1 MKLLAVLLSLATLSL
16 GRSARA
22 LSGDSLVPAGAG
34 AGAGAGSLLSPGGGG
49 NSLPLRGVADGSGLS
64 LSDLLGPAAAFVP
77 GSHGAP
83 VGPSKAS
90 SYVPQAQHLGG
101 SYEKQYRKR
110 ETQTTPA
117 DVRPT
122 PEPTGASSAS
132 TTVHIIDEH
141 DFALLLPDRPDELIS
156 DAESDGVAY
165 CTPEST
171 DPACSKRVAE
181 GFIRAAAVTTSDDG
195 AYIQVTGCLDA
206 SKSSL
211 DPSDTGGQFDVRFPN
226 GAQCAYGGY
235 GASFIQLKPDDQ
247 INCNSH
253 QDRAGC
259 QTAIPGTYDFPSLG
273 VTCED

>member
-1 MKLLAVLLSLATLSL
+1 
-16 GRSARA
+16 
-22 LSGDSLVPAGAG
+22 
-34 AGAGAGSLLSPGGGG
+34 
-49 NSLPLRGVADGSGLS
+49 
-64 LSDLLGPAAAFVP
+64 
-77 GSHGAP
+77 
-83 VGPSKAS
+83 
-90 SYVPQAQHLGG
+90 
-101 SYEKQYRKR
+101 
-110 ETQTTPA
+110 PA
-117 DVRPT
+117 DTRPT

-141 DFALLLPDRPDELIS
+141 DFALLLPDRPGELIS

-165 CTPEST
+165 CTPDSAS
-171 DPACSKRVAE
+171 PACGKRVAE

-235 GASFIQLKPDDQ
+235 GASFIQLVEPAANRFCLRCCNKPDDQ

-259 QTAIPGTYDFPSLG
+259 QTAILGTYAFPSLG
-273 VTCED
+273 VTC